1 MIEGNA
7 GKWIGKSKKELV
19 QQTQET
25 KAEMEEKEG
34 ILVTENREMI
44 SDEVIIEI
52 VHAFRDIIIEYIH
65 RKY

>member
-7 GKWIGKSKKELV
+7 GKWIGKSKTELV